1 VSKQDRGRIELIRNA
16 LECCAP
22 RVSRRCL
29 GPGPLGCRVD
39 PFDHHRVEA
48 HARALA
54 SGACSHFRGVPLQ
67 AVVNHSRRS
76 RPARERDGLRECE

>member
-29 GPGPLGCRVD
+29 GPGAPRCRID

-48 HARALA
+48 HTRALA
-54 SGACSHFRGVPLQ
+54 SGARGHRRGVLLQ
-67 AVVNHSRRS
+67 AVVDHSCSS
-76 RPARERDGLRECE
+76 RPARERDGLRECH